1 MACLLYYCISSY
13 NVSKGEIRIKF
24 LPGSQFVRVKVGVFY
39 LPYPLKSHGS
49 LYIPSKPAYYHTVP
63 STRLL
68 SEVGQVKRTCEALL
82 CGPPSPS
89 LAQQYYSPEIIRLTP
104 PLHVAED
111 EVSQG
116 WARMDE

>member
-1 MACLLYYCISSY
+1 MYHHSLLPI
-13 NVSKGEIRIKF
+13 
-24 LPGSQFVRVKVGVFY
+24 
-39 LPYPLKSHGS
+39 
-49 LYIPSKPAYYHTVP
+49 
-63 STRLL
+63 RLL

-111 EVSQG
+111 EVRQV
-116 WARMDE
+116 WEKLEE